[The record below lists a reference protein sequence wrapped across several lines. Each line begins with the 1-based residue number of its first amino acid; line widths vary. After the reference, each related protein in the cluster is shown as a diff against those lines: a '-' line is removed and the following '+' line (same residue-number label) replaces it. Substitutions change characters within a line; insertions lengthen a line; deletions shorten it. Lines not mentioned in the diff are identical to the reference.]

1 MGKTFEAELIQIGR
15 SEFSCVS
22 FKAWSDSHG
31 VLVRIFAAGL
41 TSELQMTNAEAQTIG
56 EQLIAAG
63 KAGEV

>member
-1 MGKTFEAELIQIGR
+1 MSRTFEAELIQIGH
-15 SEFSCVS
+15 SDFSCVS
-22 FKAWSDSHG
+22 FKAWSDAHG

-41 TSELQMTNAEAQTIG
+41 TSEMQMTHSEAVTIG